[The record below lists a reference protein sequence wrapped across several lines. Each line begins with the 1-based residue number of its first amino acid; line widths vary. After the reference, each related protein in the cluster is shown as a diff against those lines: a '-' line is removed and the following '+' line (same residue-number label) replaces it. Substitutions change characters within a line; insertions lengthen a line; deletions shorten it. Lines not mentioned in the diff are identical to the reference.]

1 MGSKRVIIL
10 EQDSEADTCRKEVT
24 PKLYASEWKD
34 DQILEQRVFTD
45 GKIVILG
52 KVAKRQTPKKADYV
66 LRIGQN
72 FPIAVVEAKKKYLK
86 ATEGLQQAKDY
97 AQILGI
103 AFAYGTNG
111 AEIIEFDFITGL
123 EQEISRFPTPQELWN
138 RLNEANPVSERTKEL
153 LLKPF
158 YTATDKKPR
167 YYQEIAVNRAVQAV
181 LEGKSRLLLTLATG
195 TGKTAIAFQVILN

>member
-72 FPIAVVEAKKKYLK
+72 FPIAVLA
-86 ATEGLQQAKDY
+86 
-97 AQILGI
+97 GI
-103 AFAYGTNG
+103 YCQPYFECRLRTHQPAFHK
-111 AEIIEFDFITGL
+111 F
-123 EQEISRFPTPQELWN
+123 
-138 RLNEANPVSERTKEL
+138 
-153 LLKPF
+153 
-158 YTATDKKPR
+158 
-167 YYQEIAVNRAVQAV
+167 
-181 LEGKSRLLLTLATG
+181 
-195 TGKTAIAFQVILN
+195 